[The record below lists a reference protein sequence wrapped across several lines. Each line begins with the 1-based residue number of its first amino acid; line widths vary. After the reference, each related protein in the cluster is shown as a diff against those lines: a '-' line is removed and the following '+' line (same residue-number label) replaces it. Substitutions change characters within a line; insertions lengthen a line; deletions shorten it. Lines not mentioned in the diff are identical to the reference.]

1 MLVFLLSRKHMRTSH
16 NLLNT
21 VKEIPADAV
30 VVSHQLMIRAGLI
43 RKLAAGLY
51 TWLPLGLRVL
61 RKVEAIVREEMDK
74 AGALEVLMPALQPA
88 ELWQETGRWEKYGP
102 ELARLKDRHDRDFCL
117 GPTHEE
123 IITDLARNE
132 IKSYK
137 QLPITY
143 YQIQTKF
150 RDEIRPRFGVM
161 RCREFIMKDAYSFH
175 LSQESLNETYAVMH
189 QVYTT
194 IFTRFG
200 LKFRAVIADSGSI
213 GGAVSHEFHVLAESG
228 EDAIAFSDGS
238 DYAANIE
245 KAEAVMPEAFRHP
258 ATAELTLIDTPTQH
272 SIEEVSSFFKVASKD
287 VLKTLFVQREGG
299 EYVALLLRG
308 DHTAN
313 ETKLNKLGV
322 ITPLIFPSDQELHDI
337 LSGNTNIRSAEGR
350 SGRPES
356 IIQQQIREE
365 HRRDTLRNDFEKVAG
380 SLGPIGLNIP
390 IIADRSVIAMSDFIC
405 GANIPGKHFTGVNWE
420 RDLPLPT
427 QIEDIR
433 TVVEGDI
440 SPDGQGKIHIARGIE
455 VGHIFQ
461 LGTKYSAAMKA
472 GIINEEGKSQ
482 TMIMGCY
489 GIGISR
495 VVASSIEQN
504 HDSRGII
511 WPASLAP
518 FQVALC
524 PMNMHKSERL
534 KTAAEQLYQDML
546 KAGIEVLFDDRK
558 VRAGFMFSDME
569 LIGIP
574 HCIIISD
581 RGMEAGFVEYKSR
594 IAQQNEEIPLDQ
606 VMDFLRTKL
615 AQNAV

>member
-1 MLVFLLSRKHMRTSH
+1 MRTSQ

-30 VVSHQLMIRAGLI
+30 VISHQLMIRAGLI

-51 TWLPLGLRVL
+51 TWMPLGLRVL

-123 IITDLARNE
+123 IITDIARNE

-137 QLPITY
+137 QLPINY

-175 LSQESLNETYAVMH
+175 LSQESLQETYDLMYK
-189 QVYTT
+189 VYTK

-213 GGAVSHEFHVLAESG
+213 GGAISHEFHVLADSG

-238 DYAANIE
+238 EYAANIE
-245 KAEAVMPEAFRHP
+245 KAEAVAPSENRPVAS
-258 ATAELTLIDTPTQH
+258 EQLKKVSTPNQH
-272 SIEEVSSFFKVASKD
+272 SINEVSEFLNIPAHQC
-287 VLKTLFVQREGG
+287 LKTLIVKSDDDSL
-299 EYVALLLRG
+299 VALLLRG
-308 DHTAN
+308 DHELNPIKAEKIPGIASPLTFAN
-313 ETKLNKLGV
+313 
-322 ITPLIFPSDQELHDI
+322 D
-337 LSGNTNIRSAEGR
+337 AE
-350 SGRPES
+350 
-356 IIQQQIREE
+356 IQQSC
-365 HRRDTLRNDFEKVAG
+365 HCKPG
-380 SLGPIGLNIP
+380 SIGPVNIGMK
-390 IIADRSVIAMSDFIC
+390 IIADRSALSMANFIC
-405 GANIPGKHFTGVNWE
+405 GANEDGQHYIGVNWA
-420 RDLPLPT
+420 RDLPEPE
-427 QIEDIR
+427 QIEDLR
-433 TVVEGDI
+433 MVVEGDP
-440 SPDGQGKIHIARGIE
+440 SPDGLGNIHMARGIE

-461 LGTKYSAAMKA
+461 LGTKYSESMKA
-472 GIINEEGKSQ
+472 GVINEEGRNQ

-495 VVASSIEQN
+495 VVASSIEQS
-504 HDSRGII
+504 HDAKGII

-518 FQVALC
+518 FQVAIC

-534 KTAAEQLYQDML
+534 KAAAEQLYQDLL

-581 RGMEAGFVEYKSR
+581 RGLEAGLVEYKARVSEK
-594 IAQQNEEIPLDQ
+594 NEEISIEKI
-606 VMDFLRTKL
+606 VAFVKTKL
-615 AQNAV
+615 SENEG

>member
-1 MLVFLLSRKHMRTSH
+1 MRTSQFP
-16 NLLNT
+16 LNT

-30 VVSHQLMIRAGLI
+30 VISHQLMIRAGLI

-61 RKVEAIVREEMDK
+61 RKVEAITREEMNK
-74 AGALEVLMPALQPA
+74 ASALEVLMPALQPA

-132 IKSYK
+132 IRSYK

-175 LSQESLNETYAVMH
+175 LSQESLQSTYDLMH

-213 GGAVSHEFHVLAESG
+213 GGAISHEFHVLADSG
-228 EDAIAFSDGS
+228 EDAIAFSDS
-238 DYAANIE
+238 SNYAANIE
-245 KAEAVMPEAFRHP
+245 KAEAVMPNSARNSANEVCKQVS
-258 ATAELTLIDTPTQH
+258 TPGQH
-272 SIEEVSSFFKVASKD
+272 SIEEVSRFLNIAPEQC
-287 VLKTLFVQREGG
+287 LKTLIVKGDDDNL
-299 EYVALLLRG
+299 VALLLRG
-308 DHTAN
+308 DHELNPIKAEKIAGIASPLTFASDAEIVEHCHCKPGSIGPIN
-313 ETKLNKLGV
+313 LKLN
-322 ITPLIFPSDQELHDI
+322 
-337 LSGNTNIRSAEGR
+337 
-350 SGRPES
+350 
-356 IIQQQIREE
+356 
-365 HRRDTLRNDFEKVAG
+365 
-380 SLGPIGLNIP
+380 
-390 IIADRSVIAMSDFIC
+390 IIADRSVTAMADFAC
-405 GANIPGKHFTGVNWE
+405 GANEDGQHFTGVNWE
-420 RDLPLPT
+420 RDLPMPA
-427 QIEDIR
+427 QIEDLR
-433 TVVEGDI
+433 MVVSGDF
-440 SPDGQGKIHIARGIE
+440 SPDGNGRLHIARGIE

-461 LGTKYSAAMKA
+461 LGTKYSEAMKA
-472 GIINEEGKSQ
+472 SVINEEGKNQ

-504 HDSRGII
+504 HDDKGIV

-518 FQVALC
+518 FQVAIC

-534 KTAAEQLYQDML
+534 KATVEELYQKL
-546 KAGIEVLFDDRK
+546 LNAGIDVLLDDRK

-574 HCIIISD
+574 HSIVISD
-581 RGMEAGFVEYKSR
+581 RGLEAGIVEYKSR
-594 IAQQNEEIPLDQ
+594 LAEQNEEVAFADI
-606 VMDFLRTKL
+606 MDFLELKIKP
-615 AQNAV
+615 